1 VGEPPEAICDK
12 SWARIEAP
20 IGREAL
26 RGHIAKK
33 GNRYYVVIYEGP
45 DPGSGKAR
53 HRWHAAGATRKD
65 AQRMLADLVK
75 KSHDGDYRAP
85 DRVTLGEYLQERWLP
100 ARKAQ
105 LRPTTFD
112 SYRRNIENHVVPA
125 IGAVPLQ
132 KLTPEHLDTFYA
144 DLLTSGRRNRDG
156 GLSVKT
162 VRYIH
167 TMLHKALADAARKG
181 SVPRNVATLAD
192 PPRLS
197 SAPRPEMKV
206 WDAAQ
211 LRQFLE
217 GIASHRLYPAFYLLA
232 TTGIR
237 RGEVLGLRWRDVD
250 LDRHSLSVS
259 RALVIVAYEPQ
270 VSDVKTGQGR
280 RTIDLEPNTVAVL
293 RAWKKRQMEERMLT
307 NVRPRTELIFAH
319 PDGSWINP
327 DYFSQVFDRHVA
339 KSDLPSIRLHDLRHT
354 HASILLKQGIPL
366 KVVSERLGHA
376 NPAFTL
382 SVYQHLLPGMQADAA
397 KAFSAAVF
405 G

>member
-1 VGEPPEAICDK
+1 M
-12 SWARIEAP
+12 
-20 IGREAL
+20 

-53 HRWHAAGATRKD
+53 HRWHAAGAARKD
-65 AQRMLADLVK
+65 AQRLLAELVK

-85 DRVTLGEYLQERWLP
+85 DRVTLGEYLEQRWLP
-100 ARKAQ
+100 AKKAQ
-105 LRPTTFD
+105 LRASTFD
-112 SYRRNIENHVVPA
+112 SYRRNVINHVVPA

-132 KLTPEHLDTFYA
+132 RLSPEHLDAFYA
-144 DLLTSGRRNRDG
+144 DLLISGRRNGNGG

-181 SVPRNVATLAD
+181 TVPKNVAALAD
-192 PPRLS
+192 PPTLS

-206 WDAAQ
+206 WDADQ

-217 GIASHRLYPAFYLLA
+217 QMARHRLYPAFYLLA
-232 TTGIR
+232 TTGMR
-237 RGEVLGLRWRDVD
+237 RGEVLGLRWSDVD
-250 LDRHSLSVS
+250 LERHSISVR

-270 VSDVKTGQGR
+270 LSDVKTGTGR
-280 RTIDLEPNTVAVL
+280 RTIDLEPKTVAVL
-293 RAWKKRQMEERMLT
+293 RAWKKRQAEERMLT
-307 NVRPRTELIFAH
+307 NTRPETDLVFAH
-319 PDGSWINP
+319 PDGRCINP
-327 DYFSQVFDRHVA
+327 DYFSQVFDRHIA
-339 KSDLPSIRLHDLRHT
+339 KSALPPIRLHDLRHT
-354 HASILLKQGIPL
+354 HASILLKQGVPL
-366 KVVSERLGHA
+366 KVVSERLGHS

>member
-1 VGEPPEAICDK
+1 V
-12 SWARIEAP
+12 
-20 IGREAL
+20 

-45 DPGSGKAR
+45 DPSSGKAH
-53 HRWHAAGATRKD
+53 HRWHAAGGTRKE
-65 AQRMLADLVK
+65 AERLLADLVK
-75 KSHDGDYRAP
+75 KSHDGDYRTP
-85 DRVTLGEYLQERWLP
+85 DRITLGQYLQDKWLP
-100 ARKAQ
+100 AKKAQ
-105 LRPTTFD
+105 LRASTFD
-112 SYRRNIENHVVPA
+112 SYRRNIELHVVPA

-132 KLTPEHLDTFYA
+132 KLMPEHLDTFYA
-144 DLLTSGRRNRDG
+144 ELLTSGRRNGNGG

-162 VRYIH
+162 VRNMH

-181 SVPRNVATLAD
+181 TILRNVAAVAD

-197 SAPRPEMKV
+197 SALRPEMKV
-206 WDAAQ
+206 WDANQ
-211 LRQFLE
+211 LRQFLQE
-217 GIASHRLYPAFYLLA
+217 ISSHRLYPAFYLLA
-232 TTGIR
+232 TTGMR
-237 RGEVLGLRWRDVD
+237 RGEVLGLRWSDVD
-250 LDRHSLSVS
+250 LDAHSISVS

-270 VSDVKTGQGR
+270 LSDVKTGQGR
-280 RTIDLEPNTVAVL
+280 RAIDLEPKTITVL
-293 RAWKKRQMEERMLT
+293 RAWKKVQKEERMLT
-307 NVRPRTELIFAH
+307 NVRPKTDSIFAH

-327 DYFSQVFDRHVA
+327 DYFSQVFDRHVG
-339 KSDLPSIRLHDLRHT
+339 KSTLPAIRLHDLRHT
-354 HASILLKQGIPL
+354 HASILLKQGVPL

>member
-1 VGEPPEAICDK
+1 M
-12 SWARIEAP
+12 
-20 IGREAL
+20 

-45 DPGSGKAR
+45 DLRSGKAH

-65 AQRMLADLVK
+65 AERLLADLVK

-85 DRVTLGEYLQERWLP
+85 DRVTFGQYLQDKWLP
-100 ARKAQ
+100 AKKAQ
-105 LRPTTFD
+105 LRASTFD
-112 SYRRNIENHVVPA
+112 SYRRTIELHVVPA

-144 DLLTSGRRNRDG
+144 ELLTSGRRNGKGG

-162 VRYIH
+162 VRNIH

-181 SVPRNVATLAD
+181 TVLRNVAAVAD

-197 SAPRPEMKV
+197 SAPRPEINV
-206 WDAAQ
+206 WDAKQ
-211 LRQFLE
+211 LKQFLE
-217 GIASHRLYPAFYLLA
+217 EISSHRLYPALYLLA
-232 TTGIR
+232 TTGMR
-237 RGEVLGLRWRDVD
+237 RGEVLGLRWSDVD
-250 LDRHSLSVS
+250 LDGHSISVT
-259 RALVIVAYEPQ
+259 RALVIIAYEAQ
-270 VSDVKTGQGR
+270 LSDVKTGQGR
-280 RTIDLEPNTVAVL
+280 RTIDLEPKTIAVL
-293 RAWKKRQMEERMLT
+293 RAWKKRQMKERMLT
-307 NVRPRTELIFAH
+307 NVRPATDLIFAH

-327 DYFSQVFDRHVA
+327 DYFSQVFDRHLA
-339 KSDLPSIRLHDLRHT
+339 RSDLPRIRLHDLRHT
-354 HASILLKQGIPL
+354 HASILLKQGVPL
-366 KVVSERLGHA
+366 KVVSERLGHS

>member
-1 VGEPPEAICDK
+1 V
-12 SWARIEAP
+12 
-20 IGREAL
+20 

-45 DPGSGKAR
+45 DLRSGKAH

-65 AQRMLADLVK
+65 AERLLADLVK

-85 DRVTLGEYLQERWLP
+85 DRVTFGQYLQDKWLP
-100 ARKAQ
+100 AKKAQ
-105 LRPTTFD
+105 LRASTFD
-112 SYRRNIENHVVPA
+112 SYRRTIELHVVPA

-144 DLLTSGRRNRDG
+144 ELLTSGRRNGKGG

-162 VRYIH
+162 VRNIH

-181 SVPRNVATLAD
+181 TVLRNVAAVAD

-197 SAPRPEMKV
+197 SAPRPEMNV
-206 WDAAQ
+206 WDAKQ
-211 LRQFLE
+211 LKQFLE
-217 GIASHRLYPAFYLLA
+217 EISSHRLYPALYLLA
-232 TTGIR
+232 TTGMR
-237 RGEVLGLRWRDVD
+237 RGEVLGLRWSDVD
-250 LDRHSLSVS
+250 LDGHSISVT
-259 RALVIVAYEPQ
+259 RALVIIAYEAQ
-270 VSDVKTGQGR
+270 LSDVKTGQGR
-280 RTIDLEPNTVAVL
+280 RTIDLEPKTIAVL
-293 RAWKKRQMEERMLT
+293 RAWKKRQMKERMLT
-307 NVRPRTELIFAH
+307 NVRPATDLIFAH

-327 DYFSQVFDRHVA
+327 DYFSQVFDRHLA
-339 KSDLPSIRLHDLRHT
+339 RSDLPRIRLHDLRHT
-354 HASILLKQGIPL
+354 HASILLKQGVPL
-366 KVVSERLGHA
+366 KVVSERLGHS

>member
-1 VGEPPEAICDK
+1 V
-12 SWARIEAP
+12 
-20 IGREAL
+20 

-53 HRWHAAGATRKD
+53 HRWHAAGVTRKD
-65 AQRMLADLVK
+65 AQRLLADLVK

-85 DRVTLGEYLQERWLP
+85 DRVTLGEYLRERWLP

-144 DLLTSGRRNRDG
+144 DLLTSGRRNREG

-167 TMLHKALADAARKG
+167 TMLHKALVDAARKG
-181 SVPRNVATLAD
+181 SVARNVAALAD

-217 GIASHRLYPAFYLLA
+217 EIANHRLYPAFYLLA
-232 TTGIR
+232 TTGMR
-237 RGEVLGLRWRDVD
+237 RGEVLGLRWSDID

-259 RALVIVAYEPQ
+259 RALVIVAYKPQ
-270 VSDVKTGQGR
+270 LSDVKTGQGR

-307 NVRPRTELIFAH
+307 NVRPKTDLIFAH

-327 DYFSQVFDRHVA
+327 DYFSQVFDRQVA
-339 KSDLPSIRLHDLRHT
+339 KSGLPSIRLHDLRHT
-354 HASILLKQGIPL
+354 HASILLKQGVPL

>member
-1 VGEPPEAICDK
+1 M
-12 SWARIEAP
+12 
-20 IGREAL
+20 

-45 DPGSGKAR
+45 DLRSGKAH

-65 AQRMLADLVK
+65 AERLLADLVK

-85 DRVTLGEYLQERWLP
+85 DRVTFGQYLQDKWLP
-100 ARKAQ
+100 AKKAQ
-105 LRPTTFD
+105 LRASTFD
-112 SYRRNIENHVVPA
+112 SYRRTIELHVVPA

-144 DLLTSGRRNRDG
+144 ELLTSGRRNGKGG

-162 VRYIH
+162 VRNIH

-181 SVPRNVATLAD
+181 TVLRNVAAVAD

-197 SAPRPEMKV
+197 SAPRPEMNV
-206 WDAAQ
+206 WDAKQ
-211 LRQFLE
+211 LKQFLE
-217 GIASHRLYPAFYLLA
+217 EISSHRLYPALYLLA
-232 TTGIR
+232 TTGMR
-237 RGEVLGLRWRDVD
+237 RGEVLGLRWSDVD
-250 LDRHSLSVS
+250 LDGHSISVT
-259 RALVIVAYEPQ
+259 RALVIIAYEAQ
-270 VSDVKTGQGR
+270 LSDVKTGQGR
-280 RTIDLEPNTVAVL
+280 RTIDLEPKTIAVL
-293 RAWKKRQMEERMLT
+293 RAWKKRQMKERMLT
-307 NVRPRTELIFAH
+307 NVRPATDLIFAH

-327 DYFSQVFDRHVA
+327 DYFSQVFDRHLA
-339 KSDLPSIRLHDLRHT
+339 RSDLPRIRLHDLRHT
-354 HASILLKQGIPL
+354 HASILLKQGVPL
-366 KVVSERLGHA
+366 KVVSERLGHS